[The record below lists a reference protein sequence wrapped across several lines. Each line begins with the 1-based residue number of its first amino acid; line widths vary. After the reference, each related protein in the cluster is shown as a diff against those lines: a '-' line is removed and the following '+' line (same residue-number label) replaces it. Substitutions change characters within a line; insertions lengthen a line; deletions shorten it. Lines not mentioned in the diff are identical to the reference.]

1 MLHEIFWKTLCWL
14 YKKGTF
20 TNWLS
25 DITGLFGGVI
35 FDMEI
40 KRNALSYGT
49 KYGGLSNLFILN
61 SRL

>member
-1 MLHEIFWKTLCWL
+1 MLHEIFWKTLCCL

-35 FDMEI
+35 FD
-40 KRNALSYGT
+40 YG
-49 KYGGLSNLFILN
+49 N
-61 SRL
+61 